1 LSFEVLIA
9 MGQSQTLKTVVYFMF
24 MQINVWLGPDGK
36 PIGGTGRLTK
46 SKIDQLQ
53 VYYGRAT

>member
-1 LSFEVLIA
+1 VLIA